1 MTDAEQTIELK
12 KINLRDSIE
21 DAKAQIEGLK
31 LSSGVMA
38 SKIIE
43 CLEADLEV
51 TKKALLAMEA
61 NQGMDAR
68 AIQLMGSAQIGVV
81 GTDIPFEG
89 SENFVDAYTQ
99 LVSNGS
105 VLVDQDLFTRI
116 TEYYA
121 NGSVALENFN
131 IVSFA
136 NGEEGFL
143 VIGK

>member
-1 MTDAEQTIELK
+1 MTGAERCIV
-12 KINLRDSIE
+12 S
-21 DAKAQIEGLK
+21 
-31 LSSGVMA
+31 
-38 SKIIE
+38 
-43 CLEADLEV
+43 
-51 TKKALLAMEA
+51 MEA

-68 AIQLMGSAQIGVV
+68 AIQLMGAAQIGVV

-131 IVSFA
+131 IVTFA